1 MQAMHAQSY
10 EISSRSGHAAPT
22 EKLALWALDGGQTAS
37 AKRWEAEA
45 QRVEQE
51 LWNAKRDAARVDI
64 WLLGLTDKER
74 AVITA
79 HELDRLP
86 WYKVA
91 FQSEKLIGHYM
102 TENGLRRIGRQALDK
117 ICKIAR

>member
-64 WLLGLTDKER
+64 WLLGLTVKER
-74 AVITA
+74 KVLTA
-79 HELDRLP
+79 HEIDGLSWP
-86 WYKVA
+86 EVS
-91 FQSEKLIGHYM
+91 FESPKLMGYHM
-102 TENGLRRIGRQALDK
+102 TPDGLRRIGKQAIEK
-117 ICKIAR
+117 VCSIAR